1 MVSTHSAGCNDTC
14 TRRHDLSC
22 PVRMRDPVFRRYIIS
37 EMAGVFG
44 NWCSFDGVGWDD
56 PSDDGGVAEDDPPEG
71 GNDGIV

>member
-1 MVSTHSAGCNDTC
+1 
-14 TRRHDLSC
+14 
-22 PVRMRDPVFRRYIIS
+22 
-37 EMAGVFG
+37 MAGVFG